1 MLREVWGLNG
11 EYCIYYYSMYF
22 RPLLTECTAIL
33 SPDDELSPRA
43 VSSRYSLGRYFVNRQ
58 ANSILS
64 AAKDD
69 AADTQSAV
77 KAYRFLTIA
86 S

>member
-1 MLREVWGLNG
+1 MFREVLDLTG
-11 EYCIYYYSMYF
+11 EHCIYHYSMYL
-22 RPLLTECTAIL
+22 RPVLTECTAIL

>member
-22 RPLLTECTAIL
+22 RPLITEYTALL
-33 SPDDELSPRA
+33 SPDDEISPRA
-43 VSSRYSLGRYFVNRQ
+43 VSSRYSFCRYLVNRQ
-58 ANSILS
+58 ANSMLS

-77 KAYRFLTIA
+77 KV
-86 S
+86 